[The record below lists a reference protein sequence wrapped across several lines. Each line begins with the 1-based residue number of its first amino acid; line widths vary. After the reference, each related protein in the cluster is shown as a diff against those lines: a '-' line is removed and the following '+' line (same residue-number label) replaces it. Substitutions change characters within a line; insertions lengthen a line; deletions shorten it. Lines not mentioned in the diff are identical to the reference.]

1 MIIFKKFA
9 MIATKNSFPSLRAK
23 QMFTSKKINDLAEEL
38 SERINREQIIK
49 AETEEN
55 ILKNYI

>member
-1 MIIFKKFA
+1 